1 METKMVVEKADQ
13 TVFEGDCGGYYVWSN
28 SKVPLL
34 SELKLGA
41 GKLFLHPLAFALPH
55 YIDSN
60 KICFVLEGTVTVG
73 LVTPNCPEE
82 KVLLIKKGDAVPV
95 SLGVVSWWFNG
106 GETDAVIL
114 VLGDTVTAQVPGQF
128 KLFIATGVQ
137 GLLAGFQTDF
147 VSKIFGLDKK
157 ESENIFNSQQGAFLV
172 KLDHGIIFPQPSKD
186 TKDKLYTNIE
196 DPSGAV
202 FVKGGGYVNF
212 LLEKKLPML
221 SEVGLSAKF
230 VKLEGNAM
238 LAPSYVADG
247 SVEISFV
254 SKGSGRIK
262 VVGSEGKP
270 ALESKLEEG
279 DLFIVPQFFAAS
291 GIADDCGIELFTVF
305 TSSKPVFAQLAGNT
319 SVWNALSP
327 VVLQV
332 ALNVTPE
339 TEQLF
344 KSKNSESIIIVPPS
358 T

>member
-1 METKMVVEKADQ
+1 MRVIQ
-13 TVFEGDCGGYYVWSN
+13 HG
-28 SKVPLL
+28 
-34 SELKLGA
+34 
-41 GKLFLHPLAFALPH
+41 H
-55 YIDSN
+55 I
-60 KICFVLEGTVTVG
+60 GTVTVG
-73 LVTPNCPEE
+73 LVTPNCQEE